1 MKATTAVIL
10 LNWNG
15 WRDTIECLKSLA
27 KLSHS
32 SYAIV
37 VVDNNSTDGSM
48 GYITQWLRSQEMQEL
63 AAPLVLRP
71 LITQSQLP
79 GFGQTLSHHT
89 VTLLQADDNGGFAAG
104 NNLGLRLALNA
115 QCDYMW
121 LLNNDTTVAPHAL
134 TALEKRMGDDSKIGM
149 VGSVLCYYDQ
159 PDIIQAV
166 GGVQFNYW
174 RARGKQVGQGLSLRT
189 ADLQSL
195 ATLPLSYIAGASM
208 LVSKPFLENVGLM
221 YEGYFLYFEEID
233 WAARAQPNWSLATAK
248 ESLVFHK
255 EGGSIG
261 TSSRATKSALA
272 QYYLTRNGLGFFKRH
287 KPLFLPVAIANS
299 LYESLKQALTG
310 QWLLAKCTLLALY
323 RGSTGEHGQ
332 GQFK

>member
-1 MKATTAVIL
+1 MSAQTAIVL

-15 WRDTIECLKSLA
+15 WKDTIECLQSLT
-27 KLSHS
+27 LLVHP
-32 SYAIV
+32 SYAVV
-37 VVDNNSTDGSM
+37 VVDNASTDGSIAH
-48 GYITQWLRSQEMQEL
+48 ITKWLADQEMPGVATPLVVGPLLMQDQIDGFD
-63 AAPLVLRP
+63 APLAHR
-71 LITQSQLP
+71 S
-79 GFGQTLSHHT
+79 
-89 VTLLQADDNGGFAAG
+89 VTLIQANQNGGFAAG
-104 NNLGLRLALNA
+104 NNLGLRIALNA

-121 LLNNDTTVAPHAL
+121 LLNNDTTVDPHAL
-134 TALEKRMGDDSKIGM
+134 TALEKRMGEDSKIGM

-195 ATLPLSYIAGASM
+195 ANLPLSYIAGASM
-208 LVSKPFLENVGLM
+208 LVSKSFLENVGLM

-233 WAARAQPNWSLATAK
+233 WAARAQPNWRLATAR

-261 TSSRATKSALA
+261 TSSRATRSALA
-272 QYYLTRNGLGFFKRH
+272 QYYLTRNGLSFFRRH
-287 KPLFLPVAIANS
+287 KPLLLPVAIMNS
-299 LYESLKQALTG
+299 LLEGIKLILSG
-310 QWLLAKCTLLALY
+310 HILLAKCTFRAISFALMM
-323 RGSTGEHGQ
+323 RSGRE
-332 GQFK
+332 

>member
-1 MKATTAVIL
+1 MSAQTAIVL

-15 WRDTIECLKSLA
+15 WKDTIECLQSLA
-27 KLSHS
+27 LLAHP
-32 SYAIV
+32 SYAVV
-37 VVDNNSTDGSM
+37 VVDNASTDGSM
-48 GYITQWLRSQEMQEL
+48 THITKWLADQVIPG
-63 AAPLVLRP
+63 AATPLVVGP
-71 LITQSQLP
+71 LLMQDQID
-79 GFGQTLSHHT
+79 GFDGSLEHRS
-89 VTLLQADDNGGFAAG
+89 VTLIQANQNGGFAAG
-104 NNLGLRLALNA
+104 NNLGLRIALNA

-121 LLNNDTTVAPHAL
+121 LLNNDTTVDPHAL
-134 TALEKRMGDDSKIGM
+134 TALEKRMGDNSKIGM

-166 GGVQFNYW
+166 GGVRFNYW

-233 WAARAQPNWSLATAK
+233 WAARAQPNWSLATAR

-261 TSSRATKSALA
+261 TSSRATRSALA

-287 KPLFLPVAIANS
+287 KPFFLPVAIANS
-299 LYESLKQALTG
+299 LCESLKQALTG

-323 RGSTGEHGQ
+323 RGSTGEHGR
-332 GQFK
+332 GQYK